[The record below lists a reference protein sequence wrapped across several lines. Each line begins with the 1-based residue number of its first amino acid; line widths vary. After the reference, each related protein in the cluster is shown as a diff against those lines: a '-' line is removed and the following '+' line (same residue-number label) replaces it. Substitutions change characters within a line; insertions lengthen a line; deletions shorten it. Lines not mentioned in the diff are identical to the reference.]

1 MASPKSTSTISPS
14 RSDAVDSIL
23 GSTPNW
29 CSRTGN
35 WWVGQICIGGA
46 EKAMSGRPTASAG
59 IGTALLEWIE
69 RRAQALENA
78 EVGQTKTDANL
89 GARDLFLAR
98 AYEPS

>member
-1 MASPKSTSTISPS
+1 
-14 RSDAVDSIL
+14 
-23 GSTPNW
+23 
-29 CSRTGN
+29 
-35 WWVGQICIGGA
+35 
-46 EKAMSGRPTASAG
+46 MSGRPTASAG